1 MRAKE
6 YLSQVRFLD
15 ERITC
20 KLADA
25 ARLQDMATRITPIL
39 REDGVSGGGGA
50 PDRLADAVAKI
61 VDLKAEINRDIDR
74 LVDKKRDIAAK
85 LGKLTDRR
93 YYAVLF
99 RRYLLFETFEKIS
112 CEMNY
117 SWRHVCPC
125 TGRRWRRFKRCWTRK
140 RRLMRRGGEFQSTLP
155 TRGATMGI
163 RHWQQCV
170 IFFNPAPHAESH
182 PRLRVFFR
190 SLAGI
195 RVFFQ
200 LEGNF
205 SPGGGS
211 RHEQIHRDFQ
221 RGGNGAH
228 PLQRHGLLAV
238 LPQLHDAFSTCAGI
252 AAHFAK
258 GALGQSAL
266 LALAFD
272 KGGDAFDRGIRRVV
286 AHDDDTPFMCYC
298 AAINILCQ
306 ETKQRFSLFSSQS
319 A

>member
-99 RRYLLFETFEKIS
+99 RRYLRDELLVAARLLPARAGAGGVS
-112 CEMNY
+112 AGA
-117 SWRHVCPC
+117 
-125 TGRRWRRFKRCWTRK
+125 GR
-140 RRLMRRGGEFQSTLP
+140 G
-155 TRGATMGI
+155 
-163 RHWQQCV
+163 
-170 IFFNPAPHAESH
+170 
-182 PRLRVFFR
+182 
-190 SLAGI
+190 
-195 RVFFQ
+195 
-200 LEGNF
+200 
-205 SPGGGS
+205 
-211 RHEQIHRDFQ
+211 
-221 RGGNGAH
+221 
-228 PLQRHGLLAV
+228 
-238 LPQLHDAFSTCAGI
+238 
-252 AAHFAK
+252 
-258 GALGQSAL
+258 
-266 LALAFD
+266 
-272 KGGDAFDRGIRRVV
+272 
-286 AHDDDTPFMCYC
+286 
-298 AAINILCQ
+298 
-306 ETKQRFSLFSSQS
+306 
-319 A
+319 

>member
-1 MRAKE
+1 MPKIRRKCRRKSEMAAGGADRRIRRGE
-6 YLSQVRFLD
+6 HAGERVSVAVRFLN

-117 SWRHVCPC
+117 SWRHVCSLH
-125 TGRRWRRFKRCWTRK
+125 GQA
-140 RRLMRRGGEFQSTLP
+140 LEAFQKVLD
-155 TRGATMGI
+155 
-163 RHWQQCV
+163 
-170 IFFNPAPHAESH
+170 AEK
-182 PRLRVFFR
+182 
-190 SLAGI
+190 
-195 RVFFQ
+195 
-200 LEGNF
+200 
-205 SPGGGS
+205 
-211 RHEQIHRDFQ
+211 
-221 RGGNGAH
+221 
-228 PLQRHGLLAV
+228 
-238 LPQLHDAFSTCAGI
+238 DA
-252 AAHFAK
+252 
-258 GALGQSAL
+258 
-266 LALAFD
+266 
-272 KGGDAFDRGIRRVV
+272 
-286 AHDDDTPFMCYC
+286 
-298 AAINILCQ
+298 
-306 ETKQRFSLFSSQS
+306 
-319 A
+319 